1 VGAKTNGASVSPL
14 SVRNLPKGK
23 YKIPEEDLKE
33 YSEITAKL
41 PVVIRPFHGSEKE
54 MVDGLL
60 VKSIIAGFDPI
71 MQKKLGKK
79 LDMKADRKQVGLK
92 SKEYIHSKG
101 LWQEFIEYLRKEVNK
116 YENQ

>member
-41 PVVIRPFHGSEKE
+41 PVVIRPFNGSEKE

-101 LWQEFIEYLRKEVNK
+101 LWQEFIEYLQKEVKK